1 MNKESII
8 VNNDVVFVSRSA
20 RSPGM
25 SGSHLNKMEDMA
37 AIVDL
42 KTDPSP
48 SAKRKATFFKQD
60 IWLAVHSY
68 TTEFLSFD
76 KSLPRISQPTTTP

>member
-1 MNKESII
+1 MFLC
-8 VNNDVVFVSRSA
+8 VFFSLRAFAWNVGKSSKQN
-20 RSPGM
+20 G
-25 SGSHLNKMEDMA
+25 GHGGH
-37 AIVDL
+37 VDL
-42 KTDPSP
+42 KTPP